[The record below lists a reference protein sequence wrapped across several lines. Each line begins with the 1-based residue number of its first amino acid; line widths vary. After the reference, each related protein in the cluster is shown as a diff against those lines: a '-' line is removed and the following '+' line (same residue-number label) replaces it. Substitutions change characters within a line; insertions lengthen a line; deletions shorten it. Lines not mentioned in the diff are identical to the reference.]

1 MGHIIFFIIKPL
13 YSIVFH
19 AYLYFQVYIFI
30 NLIIDKLKFF

>member
-1 MGHIIFFIIKPL
+1 MGHVIFFVIMPL

-19 AYLYFQVYIFI
+19 ADSYFQVYIFI